1 MVDFSKLQD
10 SLNIHFKNADLLKQA
25 FIHRSYLNENLDVGL
40 PHNERMEF
48 LGDAVLE
55 LVVTEHLYQNYP
67 NSEGDLTN
75 WRAALVNSK
84 NLSQVAERLHFND
97 FLLLSKGESR
107 DTGKARQYILANTME
122 AFIGA
127 LYLDKGYGEAQ
138 SFITTHI
145 LEDLPKILEDRS
157 YIDPKS
163 RLQELAQEHVGSTPS
178 YQVLE
183 ESGPDHNKRFVVG
196 VFVDKDQLAK
206 GEGTSKQEAEES
218 AASAALE
225 TKPW

>member
-1 MVDFSKLQD
+1 MEDFNKLEEA
-10 SLNIHFKNADLLKQA
+10 LNVHFSNKDLLKQA
-25 FIHRSYLNENLDVGL
+25 FIHRSYLNENTDVGL

-55 LVVTEHLYQNYP
+55 LIVTEHLYQNYP

-75 WRAALVNSK
+75 WRAALVNSR
-84 NLSQVAERLHFND
+84 NLAQVAERLDFND

-107 DTGKARQYILANTME
+107 DTGKARHYILANTIE

-127 LYLDKGYGEAQ
+127 LYLDGGYSEAQ
-138 SFITTHI
+138 TFVTKHI
-145 LEDLPKILEDRS
+145 LAELPKILADRS

-163 RLQELAQEHVGSTPS
+163 RLQELTQEHVGFTPS

-183 ESGPDHNKRFVVG
+183 ESGPDHNKQFVVG
-196 VFVDKDQLAK
+196 VFVDTNQLAEGK
-206 GEGTSKQEAEES
+206 GSSKQEAEED
-218 AASAALE
+218 AASHALE
-225 TKPW
+225 KSSW

>member
-1 MVDFSKLQD
+1 MEDFNKLEEA
-10 SLNIHFKNADLLKQA
+10 LNVHFSNKDLLKQA
-25 FIHRSYLNENLDVGL
+25 FIHRSYLNENTDVGL

-55 LVVTEHLYQNYP
+55 LIVTEHLYQNYP

-75 WRAALVNSK
+75 WRAALVNSR
-84 NLSQVAERLHFND
+84 NLAQVAERLDFND

-107 DTGKARQYILANTME
+107 DTGKARHYILANTIE

-127 LYLDKGYGEAQ
+127 LYLDGGYSEAQ
-138 SFITTHI
+138 TFVTKHI
-145 LEDLPKILEDRS
+145 LAELPKILEDRS

-163 RLQELAQEHVGSTPS
+163 RLQELTQEHVGFTPS

-183 ESGPDHNKRFVVG
+183 ESGPDHNKQFVVG
-196 VFVDKDQLAK
+196 VFVDINQLAEGK
-206 GEGTSKQEAEES
+206 GSSKQEAEED
-218 AASAALE
+218 AATHALE
-225 TKPW
+225 KSAW